1 MNIKLKTASLV
12 FVLTLALALGGLA
25 PAQSMDNMSMPGM
38 THTTQETNDLAKL
51 SGKAFDRA
59 FLSMMIAHHQG
70 AIDMSKAVLNNVKD
84 AQVKTWTKAV
94 TGAQQKEITNM
105 TAWLGTLGGVDK
117 SWQTG
122 MAKEMDGMLADL
134 KANKDS
140 DAGFV
145 SGMLPHHSSAIEM
158 ATLALQKSSDAR
170 VLGLAR
176 EIIRTQA
183 DEMYLYK
190 QWLIKRGT

>member
-1 MNIKLKTASLV
+1 MKNKLKTVSLISA
-12 FVLTLALALGGLA
+12 LSLAMLGLA
-25 PAQSMDNMSMPGM
+25 PAQKMDSMPGM
-38 THTTQETNDLAKL
+38 THTVQADKNLSSL

-59 FLSMMIAHHQG
+59 FLSMMIVHHQG
-70 AIDMSKAVLNNVKD
+70 AIDMSKAVINNVKD

-94 TGAQQKEITNM
+94 ISAQQKEIKDM
-105 TAWLGTLGGVDK
+105 TSWLGSLGGVDK

-122 MAKEMDGMLADL
+122 MAKEMDGMLAAL
-134 KANKDS
+134 KTNKDS

-145 SGMLPHHSSAIEM
+145 TGMLPHHASAIEM

-170 VLGLAR
+170 VTKLAR

-183 DEMYLYK
+183 DEMYLYR
-190 QWLIKRGT
+190 QWLIKRGI